1 MATFRMEGRSLFID
15 GKLRQIAEDDTIY
28 CPKCHEPILY
38 WQVPFSTCYAGEE
51 NSIGEVDE
59 YEDGELIR
67 PVIREVT
74 LRLDAGW
81 FEHLRELGE
90 TVEDGET
97 FEWLNVTELDK

>member
-1 MATFRMEGRSLFID
+1 MATFRLDGRSLYID
-15 GKLRQIAEDDTIY
+15 GQLRQIGEDDTIF

-38 WQVPFSTCYAGEE
+38 WQVPFSSCYANEPM
-51 NSIGEVDE
+51 SIEDVDTYETGEV
-59 YEDGELIR
+59 IR

-74 LRLDAGW
+74 LRLDAEW

-97 FEWLNVTELDK
+97 FEWLNVREWL